1 MYVRT
6 KDLPV
11 VGVFKFVRDFLYGES
26 LWEIAVKFVT
36 EIPRLGA
43 SYHDNVRVDVQAFGP
58 EGPLSGWKG
67 SYGGSYAMMYSKDTS
82 AVATGGKLDL
92 QDLPE
97 DGVVLEITRH
107 WKKSWV
113 TMYLN
118 PCHQAAMLP
127 PKRDDVDMK
136 RMSEILKVF
145 VSYISSHRQSY
156 LSGLK
161 VTQEEFNQLVDNGW
175 LKCHKGKKPE
185 VLEKKVYTGKYPNY
199 YQWYELNGATVTT
212 EGKNVVETYRERAYA

>member
-1 MYVRT
+1 MYIRT

-11 VGVFKFVRDFLYGES
+11 IGVFKFVKDFLYGES

-36 EIPRLGA
+36 EIPQLGV
-43 SYHDNVRVDVQAFGP
+43 SSDDRMRVDVQAFGP
-58 EGPLSGWKG
+58 SGPLNGWKG

-92 QDLPE
+92 KDLPE
-97 DGVVLEITRH
+97 DRVVLEISRH

-127 PKRDDVDMK
+127 PKRDDIDMN
-136 RMSEILKVF
+136 RVARILKVF
-145 VSYISSHRQSY
+145 TGLISSARQTP
-156 LSGLK
+156 LHGLK
-161 VTQEEFNQLVDNGW
+161 VTQEEFGMLVDNGW

-185 VLEKKVYTGKYPNY
+185 VLPKPVYVGSGYDQYKYYN
-199 YQWYELNGATVTT
+199 LNGASVTT
-212 EGKNVVETYRERAYA
+212 EGKNVVETYKEELRC